1 MAVQVIAEIGSVH
14 DGSYG
19 NACKLIE
26 LAKSLGAD
34 AVKFQTHLADA
45 ESLPNAPS
53 PAYFSGE
60 PRMDYF
66 RRTSF
71 TYEQWRRLRKHAD
84 QVGITFVSSPFS
96 LEAVDLL
103 ESIGLPFYKIPSGE
117 VTNLPLLEK
126 IARTGKPCVVS
137 SGMSTWE
144 ELDAAVTALKS
155 GGALTVMQ
163 CSSAYPCPPERVGLN
178 VLLEMKERYGL
189 PVGLSDHT
197 RGLAAAVAA
206 VSFGATMLEKHL
218 SFSRS
223 MYGSDAPHSMEPL
236 EFKAFVEAIRETSV
250 MFANPVDKSNISDY
264 AEMKRIFEKSLVAAL
279 PLPKGTILKMEHLAF
294 KKPGDGIKASNYKNW
309 LGRTIVHDLP
319 VNHKFVMEDFA

>member
-1 MAVQVIAEIGSVH
+1 
-14 DGSYG
+14 
-19 NACKLIE
+19 
-26 LAKSLGAD
+26 
-34 AVKFQTHLADA
+34 
-45 ESLPNAPS
+45 
-53 PAYFSGE
+53 
-60 PRMDYF
+60 MDYF